1 MSPEN
6 RGFPGKG
13 RFTAAVFVVDEGV
26 DGFKNPNALRRY
38 RPGWR
43 PRFPRFEFGNPFCV
57 VGVGLSGPGL
67 GFQME
72 VYAPLPCGL
81 SAMEK
86 NRIPS
91 AIP

>member
-1 MSPEN
+1 MDSRIPTLFGGIGRDGG
-6 RGFPGKG
+6 RGS
-13 RFTAAVFVVDEGV
+13 
-26 DGFKNPNALRRY
+26 
-38 RPGWR
+38 
-43 PRFPRFEFGNPFCV
+43 PRFEFGNPFCV

-67 GFQME
+67 GFQMG